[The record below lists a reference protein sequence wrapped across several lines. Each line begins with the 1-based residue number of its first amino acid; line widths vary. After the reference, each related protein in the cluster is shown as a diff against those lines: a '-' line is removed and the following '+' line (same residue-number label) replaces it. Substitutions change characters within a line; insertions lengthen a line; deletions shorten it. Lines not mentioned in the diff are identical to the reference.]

1 MSQTIAIL
9 IAGGSGHRMG
19 QDIPKQFINVF
30 DKPVIVYT
38 LESFQRH
45 PMVDAIEVVCLDGWD
60 QILWAYAKQFNID
73 KLKWIVPGGN
83 SGQESI
89 RNGVYNLEG
98 KCCEGDIVIV
108 HDGVRPLVDG
118 TILTDV
124 IRTAQ
129 KYGNAVTSRPVNEQI
144 FWVGKEDESTTNS
157 YIPRE
162 QVKIVAT
169 PQAYEFSNLDK
180 RYHEAFEKNIGIT
193 GSNYTNTMMVQLGE
207 TLHFAAGS
215 DRNIKLTTKD
225 NLEIFKATLKEDQDD
240 WLK

>member
-1 MSQTIAIL
+1 MNIAII

-19 QDIPKQFINVF
+19 QDIPKQFINVY

-38 LESFQRH
+38 LESFQNH
-45 PMVDAIEVVCLDGWD
+45 PMVDAIEVVCLEGWE

-73 KLKWIVPGGN
+73 KLKWVVAGGN

-89 RNGVYNLEG
+89 RNGVYNLED
-98 KCCEGDIVIV
+98 KCKEGDIAII
-108 HDGVRPLVDG
+108 HDGVRPLIDG
-118 TILTDV
+118 AILTDV
-124 IRTAQ
+124 IRTAE
-129 KYGNAVTSRPVNEQI
+129 KYGNGVTSRPVNEQI
-144 FWVGKEDESTTNS
+144 FWVEKEDESTTNS

-162 QVKIVAT
+162 QLKIVAT
-169 PQAYEFSNLDK
+169 PQAYEYSNLDEK
-180 RYHEAFEKNIGIT
+180 YHEAFQKKIGIY
-193 GSNYTNTMMVQLGE
+193 GSSYTNTMMVELGE

-225 NLEIFKATLKEDQDD
+225 NLEIFKATLKADNDD